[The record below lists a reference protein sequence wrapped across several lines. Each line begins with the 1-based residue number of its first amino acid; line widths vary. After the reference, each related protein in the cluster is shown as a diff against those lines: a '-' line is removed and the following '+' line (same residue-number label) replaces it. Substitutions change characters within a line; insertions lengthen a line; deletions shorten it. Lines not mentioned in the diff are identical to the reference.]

1 MIPSPTMSWLFLNQG
16 TNPSACSRMAFPIS
30 IACSGN
36 TSWALYLTNSGLKP
50 SLALTTASAAS
61 KAAYSLSLFLADMRA
76 LDAVT
81 YAVHFTEVC

>member
-1 MIPSPTMSWLFLNQG
+1 
-16 TNPSACSRMAFPIS
+16 
-30 IACSGN
+30 
-36 TSWALYLTNSGLKP
+36 LYLTNSGLKP